1 MTHSVYFNY
10 IIINKIIKMTKNKPQ
25 LKEIG
30 VISHITSTNKPIVPS
45 NKTPRIGSLLVN
57 KKNKPIGKISDI
69 FGSTKKPYLSIKTS
83 NKYKKANPGETVYL
97 SPQNKKRRKNNGRNS
112 KKKKTIR

>member
-1 MTHSVYFNY
+1 MTRNEP
-10 IIINKIIKMTKNKPQ
+10 K

-30 VISHITSTNKPIVPS
+30 VISHITSTNKLIVPS

-57 KKNKPIGKISDI
+57 NKNMPIGKINDI
-69 FGSTKKPYLSIKTS
+69 FGSTKKPYISIKT
-83 NKYKKANPGETVYL
+83 NKKYQKIKAGQKVYL
-97 SPQNKKRRKNNGRNS
+97 SPLNKKRRKKHARNI